1 MPTSLRRPLPGTG
14 RPRLLALLA
23 GAIVLASALA
33 VVPATRAWAET
44 TSNYVPLSVASRLA
58 HTPDGT
64 GGFTG
69 PRGAGSTTIYQVLGR
84 AGVPATGVTA
94 VMLDV
99 AAVSPPNGTTLTLWP
114 DGQPRP
120 DTSMVNGVAGKT
132 ISNSAAVPVGSNG
145 KISVYSTG
153 VSNLTIDIQGYFT
166 PGTGGNGFQS
176 VQHTRLVD
184 SRYGTGVAQA
194 KIPNGGTVSFVA
206 AGTGTPIPGGV
217 PAVYANIAVPTPSNG
232 GWLAVYPTGSTQS
245 ASTVD
250 YIQGSTTSSGAA
262 IRVGT
267 GGRITIRN
275 QGPAVDVVVD
285 VEGYFSTAA
294 GTGSFRAATARIFDS
309 RVNGSGAKVGA
320 NATIQVAVGGTAGLP
335 LRNLTGAA
343 LSVTAVATTVSSSLR
358 VWPTGDPE
366 PGTAIAHNSSVSYG
380 RANMVVVRPG
390 RDGKVTIRN
399 LGSAGQHVVVDLQ
412 GWFAPVGAPLDVEQ
426 YSRSAGLQATTGFLE
441 LAYVNNVGQLVVGRI
456 ENKDVLKPSTWT
468 TISGGEGFTG
478 QPALG
483 LHANGRLQVAA
494 QNIDRDIWA
503 RSRASESAP
512 DFTLPWLDLG
522 GSMAAPPAVG
532 RTPDARLVLFGVDV
546 DGQLWHLP
554 QTTAD
559 GNYAVGWANLGDAD
573 LVGTPTVAPVSDGLR
588 LAALATGGQV
598 KVAAY
603 QAGALSA
610 WTSLGGSGFT
620 GTPALVVLPG
630 GRLRVVV
637 RGADGTVMTKQQTTT
652 GTWPSAWDPVSGLTA
667 AGSPAAILSPRSSRI
682 ELVARTADG
691 TLWST
696 GETAQGSGTWRPW
709 VTMPNPDGPAM
720 TDPIVFPFTSANP
733 NVGQTWTA
741 AVRDVNQQ
749 STLIADEGVS
759 GAAAAAAAEGEAD
772 RDRSPRFVR
781 WTLSPPPR

>member
-1 MPTSLRRPLPGTG
+1 MPTSLRRHLPGTG
-14 RPRLLALLA
+14 RSRLLALLA
-23 GAIVLASALA
+23 GATVLAAALA
-33 VVPATRAWAET
+33 VVPATRAQAET
-44 TSNYVPLSVASRLA
+44 TSSYVPLSVAQRLA

-69 PRGAGSTTIYQVLGR
+69 PRPAGSTTVYQVTGR
-84 AGVPATGVTA
+84 AGVPASGVTA

-99 AAVSPPNGTTLTLWP
+99 AAVTPPNGTTLTLYP
-114 DGQPRP
+114 DGTERP
-120 DTSMVNGVAGKT
+120 GVSMLNGIAGKT
-132 ISNSAAVPVGSNG
+132 ISNSSVVPVGPNG
-145 KISVYSTG
+145 KVAVYSSG
-153 VSNLTIDIQGYFT
+153 VSHLSIDIQGYFT
-166 PGTGGNGFQS
+166 PSGAGGNGFQS
-176 VQHTRLVD
+176 VLHTRLVD
-184 SRYGTGVAQA
+184 SRNGTGVAKA
-194 KIPNGGTVSFVA
+194 KIPTGGTVSFLA
-206 AGTGTPIPGGV
+206 TASPIPAGV
-217 PAVYANIAVPTPSNG
+217 PAVYLNLAVPTASNG
-232 GWLAVYPTGSTQS
+232 GWLAVYPTGSNQS
-245 ASTVD
+245 ASTFD
-250 YIQGSTTSSGAA
+250 YVGGTTTSTGAA

-275 QGPAVDVVVD
+275 QGPPVDVVVD
-285 VEGYFSTAA
+285 VEGYFANAA
-294 GTGSFRAATARIFDS
+294 GTGSFRAATARLIDT
-309 RVNGSGAKVGA
+309 RTTGSGAKVGA
-320 NATIQVAVGGTAGLP
+320 NATIQVAVGGTTGLP

-343 LSVTAVATTVSSSLR
+343 LNVVSVGATVSSSLR
-358 VWPTGDPE
+358 AWPTGDPE
-366 PGTAIAHNSSVSYG
+366 PSTAISHSSSVSFG
-380 RANMVVVRPG
+380 RANSVMVRPG
-390 RDGKVTIRN
+390 RDGRITIRN
-399 LGSAGQHVVVDLQ
+399 LSSAAQHVVVDLQ
-412 GWFAPVGAPLDVEQ
+412 GWFAPLSAPLDVEQ
-426 YSRSAGLQATTGFLE
+426 YSRSAGMEATTGFLE

-503 RSRASESAP
+503 RSRASEAAP
-512 DFTLPWLDLG
+512 DFTPPWLDLG

-532 RTPDARLVLFGVDV
+532 RTPDARLVLFGVDA

-554 QTTAD
+554 QTTPD
-559 GNYAVGWANLGDAD
+559 GGYAVGWSNLGDAD
-573 LVGTPTVAPVSDGLR
+573 LVATPTVVPVSDGLR
-588 LAALATGGQV
+588 LAALAAGGQV

-620 GTPALVVLPG
+620 GSPALVPLPG

-652 GTWPSAWDPVSGLTA
+652 GTWPAAWDPVSGLTA
-667 AGSPAAILSPRSSRI
+667 AGPPAAILSPRSSRI

-709 VTMPNPDGPAM
+709 VTMPNPDGPAR

-749 STLIADEGVS
+749 STLIADEGVG
-759 GAAAAAAAEGEAD
+759 GAAAAAAAEGESE
-772 RDRSPRFVR
+772 RDRPPRFVR
-781 WTLSPPPR
+781 WTLPPPPR